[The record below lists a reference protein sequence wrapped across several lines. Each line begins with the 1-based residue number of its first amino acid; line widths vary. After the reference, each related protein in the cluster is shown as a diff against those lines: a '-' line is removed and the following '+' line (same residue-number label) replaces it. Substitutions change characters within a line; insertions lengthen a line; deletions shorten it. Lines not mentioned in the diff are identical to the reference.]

1 MFVLLLVVTFT
12 LATAASY
19 GVARLFNA
27 PLSGIVTRL
36 VPDEFAVAWQRYIL
50 FGLFLVGVNGGVRI
64 WEFEKYVLPGGA
76 TPQPLLLTAD
86 RWALEVYR
94 TLMGT
99 LQSVAIVLLILFV
112 VGLFAY
118 VIVRSREVRYTAD
131 GRRPVAPA
139 AA

>member
-50 FGLFLVGVNGGVRI
+50 FGLFLVGVNGGGPLRWDRIRSFIVPLEARGSGAHETRVRP
-64 WEFEKYVLPGGA
+64 EA
-76 TPQPLLLTAD
+76 
-86 RWALEVYR
+86 
-94 TLMGT
+94 
-99 LQSVAIVLLILFV
+99 
-112 VGLFAY
+112 FA
-118 VIVRSREVRYTAD
+118 
-131 GRRPVAPA
+131 
-139 AA
+139 

>member
-1 MFVLLLVVTFT
+1 MDFSNDSDAPRAIPRSPEASMFVLLLVVTFT

-64 WEFEKYVLPGGA
+64 WEFEKYVLPGSVA
-76 TPQPLLLTAD
+76 PEPLVLTAD
-86 RWALEVYR
+86 RWALE
-94 TLMGT
+94 
-99 LQSVAIVLLILFV
+99 
-112 VGLFAY
+112 
-118 VIVRSREVRYTAD
+118 
-131 GRRPVAPA
+131 
-139 AA
+139 